1 MFISQFSVENWQGSQ
16 NPGRVQPVREWQE
29 IATAIRQLDGDCK
42 TLVTLEADVEIHME
56 SWWRQR

>member
-1 MFISQFSVENWQGSQ
+1 MFIAQFSVEHWRGNQNQGGLQ
-16 NPGRVQPVREWQE
+16 RAQEWQE

-42 TLVTLEADVEIHME
+42 TLVTLEADGEIHME